1 MVPIELYVKPFTLPR
16 KIAWALGATGW
27 TIGDRLLMTWGLFV
41 FAPPAGEDLPQR
53 LPAWSLLGV
62 LTVWGVINLLARF
75 VDGVSDPLVAAMSD
89 RSTHR
94 WGRRRVFMV
103 VGIVPLTVATGALFF
118 APTLAPSWGNAVF
131 AAVVLTAYFVAFT
144 VYACPYQALLPD
156 LARSETDRV
165 NLSTLQAALMLV
177 GAALV
182 MVGSPLLLGAL
193 HDVAPVSRYQ
203 IMGVTFALVAF
214 VFMLAPIVAVSER
227 ELVAAPRPSNQ
238 PILASVRATLRAP
251 GMGWY
256 LLATISFWFGF
267 NAIASG
273 VPYFVTVLM
282 GREVEFAGTVLTV
295 TFAVTAV
302 FFPVVAKVAHRFGK
316 RRTMIGGAAGLCLVM
331 VTLPLVHDTLSGL
344 LVLGLAG
351 IPIAALMALPNAML
365 ADLAHAEAKRTGEN
379 GEAMFFGAQAFFMKV
394 NLGLSSAALAALLPL
409 GNSIDNPLGVQLIGP
424 ATVVTSLISVFAY
437 WRFREPGD
445 QATATVVRAQA

>member
-1 MVPIELYVKPFTLPR
+1 MVPTELYVKPFTLPR
-16 KIAWALGATGW
+16 RIGWALGATGW
-27 TIGDRLLMTWGLFV
+27 AIGDRLLMTWGLFV
-41 FAPPAGEDLPQR
+41 FAPPMGEDLPQR
-53 LPAWSLLGV
+53 LPAWSLFGV

-75 VDGVSDPLVAAMSD
+75 VDGVTDPLVAAMSD

-103 VGIVPLTVATGALFF
+103 AGIVPLTIATGALFF

-131 AAVVLTAYFVAFT
+131 AAVVLIAYFVAFT
-144 VYACPYQALLPD
+144 IYACPYQALLPD
-156 LARSETDRV
+156 LARTERDRV
-165 NLSTLQAALMLV
+165 NLSTLQAALTLV
-177 GAALV
+177 GAAIV

-193 HDVAPVSRYQ
+193 HDVAAVPRYQ
-203 IMGVTFALVAF
+203 IMGVTFALIAF
-214 VFMLAPIVAVSER
+214 LFMLGPIVGVPER
-227 ELVAAPRPSNQ
+227 ELVAAPTPASQ

-282 GREVEFAGTVLTV
+282 GREVEFAGTVLTL
-295 TFAVTAV
+295 TFAITGVC
-302 FFPVVAKVAHRFGK
+302 FPIVAKLANRIGK
-316 RRTMIGGAAGLCLVM
+316 RRTMIGGAVGLCLVM
-331 VTLPLVHDTLSGL
+331 VALPLVHDTLTGL
-344 LVLGLAG
+344 IVLGLAG

-365 ADLAHAEAKRTGEN
+365 ADLAHAEARRTGEN

-394 NLGLSSAALAALLPL
+394 NLGASSAVLAALLPL
-409 GNSIDNPLGVQLIGP
+409 GNSVENPLGVQLIGP
-424 ATVVTSLISVFAY
+424 ATVVTSLVSVFAY

-445 QATATVVRAQA
+445 HAGEVKAQA

>member
-1 MVPIELYVKPFTLPR
+1 MVPLELYVKPFTLPR

-41 FAPPAGEDLPQR
+41 FAPPVGEDLPQR
-53 LPAWSLLGV
+53 LPAWSLFGV

-75 VDGVSDPLVAAMSD
+75 VDGVTDPLVASMSD

-103 VGIVPLTVATGALFF
+103 AGIVPLTIATGALFF
-118 APTLAPSWGNAVF
+118 APELAPSWGNAVF

-156 LARSETDRV
+156 LAKSETERV

-177 GAALV
+177 GAAVV
-182 MVGSPLLLGAL
+182 MVGSPVLLGLL
-193 HDVAPVSRYQ
+193 HEVEAVRRYQ
-203 IMGVTFALVAF
+203 IMGVTFAVIAF
-214 VFMLAPIVAVSER
+214 LFMLGPIVAVPER
-227 ELVAAPRPSNQ
+227 ELVAKATPSNV
-238 PILASVRATLRAP
+238 PILESIKTTLRAP

-282 GREVEFAGTVLTV
+282 GREVEFAGTVLTI
-295 TFAVTAV
+295 TFAITGV
-302 FFPVVAKVAHRFGK
+302 FFPVVAKLANKFGK

-331 VTLPLVHDTLSGL
+331 VTLPLIHGTVSGL
-344 LVLGLAG
+344 IVLGLAG

-365 ADLAHAEAKRTGEN
+365 ADLAHAEAKRTGVN
-379 GEAMFFGAQAFFMKV
+379 GEAMFFGAQAFLMKV
-394 NLGLSSAALAALLPL
+394 NLGVSSAVLAALLPL
-409 GNSIDNPLGVQLIGP
+409 GNSVEHPLGVQLIGP

-437 WRFREPGD
+437 WRFREPS
-445 QATATVVRAQA
+445 AAAEVKAPA